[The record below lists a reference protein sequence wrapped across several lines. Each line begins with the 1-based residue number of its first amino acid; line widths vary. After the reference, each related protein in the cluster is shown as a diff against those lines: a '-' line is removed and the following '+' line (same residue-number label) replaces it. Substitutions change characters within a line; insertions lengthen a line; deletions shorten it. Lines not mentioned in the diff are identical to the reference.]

1 VSGLA
6 ARIDATSF
14 AIGLSLTDLHLWR
27 PFQRALADPAKAQA
41 ALLQRILNDNAD
53 SAFGRRHKFPRIAS
67 LAEYRKA
74 VPAATYSDLEPL
86 IREQAETGA
95 PALTAAPPIFYARTS
110 GTVGAAKLAPVTA
123 AGRHAMIVAQRLFA
137 CAQYRYTETFA
148 GRVMA
153 IVGSAVEDHTTRGVP
168 IGAATGAIYAAL
180 PRAVRRRYVLPP
192 TLFTVGDYDLRNY
205 LIAMMALAA
214 PDLSCMAT
222 ANPSSLLRLHGLI
235 EENWDALLDDLQAG
249 RVAGLERL
257 ENGRAIMDC
266 VKANPD
272 RARALRRLGAGGAP
286 RWAELWPGLKT
297 VATWTGGSCGY
308 ALGALKAHMS
318 GDVRVVDLG
327 YQASECRGTVNIDPR
342 RNACVPA
349 LTGTFFEFVERDARD
364 AGGGD
369 FLSLDELQ
377 EGREYYVFVTTLD
390 GLYRYDM
397 NDILRVGGRYSASPT
412 LSFVQKGRGVTNITG
427 EKLSEAQALA
437 AVQAVATERGLGAP
451 FFLLL
456 ADEQAAGYRL
466 LVELDAPP
474 LASGLAAAV
483 DRALMEGN
491 IEYASKRRS
500 GRLGALEA
508 VSLHPGAAAAYRRHC
523 VARGRR
529 DAQFKI
535 MHLQYAR
542 ELDFDFS
549 NHDPGAGSV

>member
-6 ARIDATSF
+6 ERVDATAF
-14 AIGLSLTDLHLWR
+14 ALGLSLTGLHLWR

-41 ALLQRILNDNAD
+41 ALLQRILGDNAD
-53 SAFGRRHKFPRIAS
+53 SAFGRRHGFSRIAGM
-67 LAEYRKA
+67 ADYRKA
-74 VPAATYSDLEPL
+74 VPVATHADLEPY
-86 IREQAETGA
+86 IREQAETVA
-95 PALTAAPPIFYARTS
+95 PALTVAPPVFYARTS

-123 AGRHAMIVAQRLFA
+123 AGMRALIDAQRLFA
-137 CAQYRYTETFA
+137 CAQYRHAATFD
-148 GRVMA
+148 GRILA
-153 IVGSAVEDHTTRGVP
+153 IGGSAVEDRTARGIP

-192 TLFTVGDYDLRNY
+192 ALFAVADYDLRNY
-205 LIAMMALAA
+205 LIALMALAA

-222 ANPSSLLRLHGLI
+222 ANPSTLLRLHGLI
-235 EENWDALLDDLQAG
+235 GANWDALLDDLRAG
-249 RVAGLERL
+249 RVAGLDRL
-257 ENGRAIMDC
+257 ENGRAIMDRLE
-266 VKANPD
+266 ANPG
-272 RARALRRLGAGGAP
+272 RARALRRMGAGAAP
-286 RWAELWPGLKT
+286 RWAELWPGLET

-308 ALGALKAHMS
+308 ALGALKAHLP
-318 GDVRVVDLG
+318 DDILVTELG

-349 LTGTFFEFVERDARD
+349 LTGTFFEFVERGARD
-364 AGGGD
+364 TGGGD
-369 FLSLDELQ
+369 FLSLDELE

-397 NDILRVGGRYSASPT
+397 NDILRVDGRYGAAPT
-412 LSFVQKGRGVTNITG
+412 LAFVQKGRGVTNITG

-437 AVQAVATERGLGAP
+437 AVQTAAAEHGLGAP

-456 ADEQAAGYRL
+456 ADERAAGYRL
-466 LVELDAPP
+466 LIELDAGHR
-474 LASGLAAAV
+474 AVGLADAV

-500 GRLGALEA
+500 GRLHGLDAVALR
-508 VSLHPGAAAAYRRHC
+508 PGAGAAYRRDC

-529 DAQFKI
+529 DAQFKV

-549 NHDPGAGSV
+549 GEDPGVQSP